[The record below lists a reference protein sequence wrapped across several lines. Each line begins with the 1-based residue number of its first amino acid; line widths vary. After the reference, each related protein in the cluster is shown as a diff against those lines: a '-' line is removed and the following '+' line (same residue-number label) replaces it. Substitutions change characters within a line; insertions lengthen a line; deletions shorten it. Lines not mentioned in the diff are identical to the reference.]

1 MKIKKVLALILA
13 CVLSLSVLAGC
24 GGNTTQSG
32 GNASSGGDA
41 SASGTGDTSTPA
53 EDSSLVPAEGT
64 SEETLRVAC
73 DGEPTSIFPNYV
85 TNKTSNRV
93 DSCMFDTLVRWN
105 DETKTV
111 EPCLATEWEQIDDL
125 HWQFTLRDDVY
136 FTNGEKMTANDV
148 IASLQASYDYT
159 LNHYTLWLDP
169 AECSVVDDTHVIIG
183 LSRTYNNLPEI
194 LGCTYY
200 AIFSAKAFEDV
211 GNDETVFAV
220 NPVGSG
226 PYMLE
231 SWSTGESLTL
241 VRNDDYWGELPYY
254 KYIEFSF
261 ISDPV
266 ARANA
271 LEAGDVDIAFNISTA
286 QVEELQA
293 NDSLYVNVYEQNV
306 GLPIWLTMKNT
317 PSLQDENV
325 RQAIFLAIDK
335 DLLTQAAYSGY
346 GTTSHSSVTG
356 QSSPY
361 YYESETYTQD
371 VETAKQLIADSG
383 WSAEDLTY
391 TTYAVNGASTAHLE
405 VLKAQLAEI
414 GITLNIETVD
424 LTVMLEHSWVGEI
437 PIGFAENDNWDV
449 SRMLEFADSR
459 IETSWNA
466 YVGEGEEELH
476 ALIDAAWAASDEERY
491 DAYAAVQ
498 QWLTDHWVCTNV
510 CDVVYPD
517 AWSADLTGVVYDA
530 HCWPNIYNVRPL
542 VAAE

>member
-24 GGNTTQSG
+24 GNNANQS
-32 GNASSGGDA
+32 NASTPASDGSSDA
-41 SASGTGDTSTPA
+41 SASTSAPA
-53 EDSSLVPAEGT
+53 GVPAEGT
-64 SEETLRVAC
+64 SDETLKVAC

-105 DETKTV
+105 DETKTA
-111 EPCLATEWEQIDDL
+111 EPSLATEWEQIDDL

-136 FTNGEKMTANDV
+136 FTNGEKLTANDV
-148 IASLQASYDYT
+148 IVSLQASYDYT

-169 AECSVVDDTHVIIG
+169 AECSVVDDTTVIIG
-183 LSRTYNNLPEI
+183 LSRVYNNLPEI

-200 AIFSAKAFEDV
+200 AIFSAKAFEEV
-211 GNDETVFAV
+211 GNDETAFAV

-226 PYMLE
+226 PYKLE
-231 SWSTGESLTL
+231 SWDTGEKLTL

-261 ISDPV
+261 IGDPV

-271 LEAGDVDIAFNISTA
+271 LESGDVQIAFNLSTA

-293 NDSLYVNVYEQNV
+293 YDNLYVNVYEQNV
-306 GLPIWLTMKNT
+306 GWPLWLNMINY
-317 PSLQDENV
+317 PALQDEDI
-325 RQAIFLAIDK
+325 RKAIFLAIDK
-335 DLLTQAAYSGY
+335 EMLVQAAYAGY
-346 GTTSHSSVTG
+346 ATVSYSSVTG
-356 QSSPY
+356 QASPY
-361 YYESETYTQD
+361 YYETETFTQD
-371 VETAKQLIADSG
+371 VETAKQLVADSG
-383 WSAEDLTY
+383 WSPEDLTF
-391 TTYAVNGASTAHLE
+391 TTYAVNGGGTAEYE
-405 VLKAQLAEI
+405 VLKAQLAAI

-424 LTVMLEHSWVGEI
+424 LTVALEHSWAGEV
-437 PIGFAENDNWDV
+437 PIGIAENDNWDV
-449 SRMLEFADSR
+449 GRMLEFADSR
-459 IETSWNA
+459 IPTSWNA

-491 DAYAAVQ
+491 DAYAEVQ
-498 QWLTDHWVCTNV
+498 QWLTDHWVCTNL
-510 CDVVYPD
+510 CDLIIPD
-517 AWSADLTGVVYDA
+517 AWSADLTGIVYDA

-542 VAAE
+542 VAE

>member
-1 MKIKKVLALILA
+1 MKSKKALALALVCALA
-13 CVLSLSVLAGC
+13 LSVLAGC
-24 GGNTTQSG
+24 TSGQQPSDTPGTSNDPGTNT
-32 GNASSGGDA
+32 NEPVDN
-41 SASGTGDTSTPA
+41 PN
-53 EDSSLVPAEGT
+53 LVPAEGT
-64 SEETLRVAC
+64 SEETLKVAC

-93 DSCMFDTLVRWN
+93 DSCLFDTLVRWN
-105 DETKTV
+105 DETKTA
-111 EPCLATEWEQIDDL
+111 EPSLATKWEQIDDL

-136 FTNGEKMTANDV
+136 FTNGEKLTANDV

-169 AECSVVDDTHVIIG
+169 AECEVVDDTTVIIG
-183 LSRTYNNLPEI
+183 LSRIYNNLPEI

-200 AIFSAKAFEDV
+200 AIFSAKAFEEV

-226 PYMLE
+226 PYKLE
-231 SWSTGESLTL
+231 SWETGSKLTL

-266 ARANA
+266 ARVNA
-271 LEAGDVDIAFNISTA
+271 LEAGDVQLAFNIPTA
-286 QVEELQA
+286 QIEELQGYD
-293 NDSLYVNVYEQNV
+293 NLYVNIYEQNV
-306 GLPIWLTMKNT
+306 GVPIWLTMKNT

-325 RQAIFLAIDK
+325 RKAIFLAIDK
-335 DLLTQAAYSGY
+335 ELLVQAAYGGY
-346 GTTSHSSVTG
+346 GTASHSSVTG

-361 YYESETYTQD
+361 YFESETYAQD

-391 TTYAVNGASTAHLE
+391 TTYAVNGGSTAHYE
-405 VLKAQLAEI
+405 VLKAQLDAI
-414 GITLNIETVD
+414 GVTLNIETVD

-449 SRMLEFADSR
+449 GRMLEFADSR

-491 DAYAAVQ
+491 DANAAVQ
-498 QWLTDHWVCTNV
+498 QWLSDHYVCTNLG
-510 CDVVYPD
+510 DVVMPD
-517 AWSADLTGVVYDA
+517 AWAANLTGVVYDA

-542 VAAE
+542 VEQ

>member
-24 GGNTTQSG
+24 GNNANQS
-32 GNASSGGDA
+32 NASTPASDGSSDA
-41 SASGTGDTSTPA
+41 SASTSAPA
-53 EDSSLVPAEGT
+53 GVPAEGT
-64 SEETLRVAC
+64 SDETLKVAC

-105 DETKTV
+105 DETKTA
-111 EPCLATEWEQIDDL
+111 EPSLATEWEQIDDL

-148 IASLQASYDYT
+148 IVSLQASYDYT

-169 AECSVVDDTHVIIG
+169 AECSVVDDTTVIIG
-183 LSRTYNNLPEI
+183 LSRVYNNLPEI

-200 AIFSAKAFEDV
+200 AIFSAKAFEEV
-211 GNDETVFAV
+211 GNDETAFAV

-226 PYMLE
+226 PYKLE
-231 SWSTGESLTL
+231 SWGTGEKLTL

-261 ISDPV
+261 IGDPV

-271 LEAGDVDIAFNISTA
+271 LESGDVQIAFNMSTA

-293 NDSLYVNVYEQNV
+293 NEDLYVNVYEQNV
-306 GLPIWLTMKNT
+306 GWPIWLTMKNY
-317 PSLQDENV
+317 PPLQDENV
-325 RQAIFLAIDK
+325 RKAIFLAIDK
-335 DLLTQAAYSGY
+335 ELLVQAAYAGY
-346 GTTSHSSVTG
+346 ATVAHSSVTG
-356 QSSPY
+356 QASPY
-361 YYESETYTQD
+361 YYETETFTQD

-383 WSAEDLTY
+383 WSAEELTF
-391 TTYAVNGASTAHLE
+391 TTYAVNGGGTAEYE

-424 LTVMLEHSWVGEI
+424 LTVMLEHSWNGEI
-437 PIGFAENDNWDV
+437 AVGFGENDNWDV
-449 SRMLEFADSR
+449 SRMLEFVDSR
-459 IETSWNA
+459 IPTSWNA

-476 ALIDAAWAASDEERY
+476 ALIDAAWSASDEERY
-491 DAYAAVQ
+491 DAYAEVQ
-498 QWLTDHWVCTNV
+498 QWLTDHWVCTNL
-510 CDVVYPD
+510 CDVMFPD

>member
-1 MKIKKVLALILA
+1 MKSKKALALALVCALA
-13 CVLSLSVLAGC
+13 LSVLAGC
-24 GGNTTQSG
+24 TSGQQPSDTPGTSNDPGTNT
-32 GNASSGGDA
+32 NEPVDN
-41 SASGTGDTSTPA
+41 PN
-53 EDSSLVPAEGT
+53 LVPAEGT
-64 SEETLRVAC
+64 SEETLKVAC

-93 DSCMFDTLVRWN
+93 DSCLFDTLVRWN
-105 DETKTV
+105 DETKTA
-111 EPCLATEWEQIDDL
+111 EPSLATKWEQIDDL

-136 FTNGEKMTANDV
+136 FTNGEKLTANDV

-169 AECSVVDDTHVIIG
+169 AECEVVDDTTVIIG
-183 LSRTYNNLPEI
+183 LSRIYNNLPEI

-200 AIFSAKAFEDV
+200 ALFSAKAFEEV

-226 PYMLE
+226 PYKLE
-231 SWSTGESLTL
+231 SWETGSKLTL

-266 ARANA
+266 ARVNA
-271 LEAGDVDIAFNISTA
+271 LEAGDVQLAFNIPTA
-286 QVEELQA
+286 QIEELQGYD
-293 NDSLYVNVYEQNV
+293 NLYVNIYEQNV
-306 GLPIWLTMKNT
+306 GVPIWLTMKNT

-325 RQAIFLAIDK
+325 RKAIFLAIDK
-335 DLLTQAAYSGY
+335 ELLVQAAYGGY
-346 GTTSHSSVTG
+346 GTASHSSVTG

-361 YYESETYTQD
+361 YFESETYAQD

-391 TTYAVNGASTAHLE
+391 TTYAVNGGSTAHYE
-405 VLKAQLAEI
+405 VLKAQLDAI
-414 GITLNIETVD
+414 GVTLNIETVD

-449 SRMLEFADSR
+449 GRMLEFADSR
-459 IETSWNA
+459 IETSCNA

-498 QWLTDHWVCTNV
+498 QWLSDHYVCTNL
-510 CDVVYPD
+510 CDVVMPD
-517 AWSADLTGVVYDA
+517 AWAANLTGVVYDA

-542 VAAE
+542 VEQ

>member
-1 MKIKKVLALILA
+1 MK
-13 CVLSLSVLAGC
+13 
-24 GGNTTQSG
+24 
-32 GNASSGGDA
+32 
-41 SASGTGDTSTPA
+41 
-53 EDSSLVPAEGT
+53 
-64 SEETLRVAC
+64 VAC

-93 DSCMFDTLVRWN
+93 DSCLFDTLVRWN
-105 DETKTV
+105 DETKTA
-111 EPCLATEWEQIDDL
+111 EPSLATKWEQIDDL

-136 FTNGEKMTANDV
+136 FTNGEKLTANDV

-169 AECSVVDDTHVIIG
+169 AECEVVDDTTVIIG
-183 LSRTYNNLPEI
+183 LSRIYNNLPEI

-200 AIFSAKAFEDV
+200 AIFSAKAFEEV

-226 PYMLE
+226 PYKLE
-231 SWSTGESLTL
+231 SWETGSKLTL

-266 ARANA
+266 ARVNA
-271 LEAGDVDIAFNISTA
+271 LEAGDVQLAFNIPTA
-286 QVEELQA
+286 QIEELQGYD
-293 NDSLYVNVYEQNV
+293 NLYVNIYEQNV
-306 GLPIWLTMKNT
+306 GVPIWLTMKNT

-325 RQAIFLAIDK
+325 RKAIFLAIDK
-335 DLLTQAAYSGY
+335 ELLVQAAYGGY
-346 GTTSHSSVTG
+346 GTASHSSVTG

-361 YYESETYTQD
+361 YFESETYAQD

-391 TTYAVNGASTAHLE
+391 TTYAVNGGSTAHYE
-405 VLKAQLAEI
+405 VLKAQLDAI
-414 GITLNIETVD
+414 GVTLNIETVD

-449 SRMLEFADSR
+449 GRMLEFADSR

-498 QWLTDHWVCTNV
+498 QWLSDHYVCTNL
-510 CDVVYPD
+510 CDVVMPD
-517 AWSADLTGVVYDA
+517 AWAANLTGVVYDA

-542 VAAE
+542 VEQ

>member
-1 MKIKKVLALILA
+1 MNIKKVLALILA
-13 CVLSLSVLAGC
+13 CVLSLSVLASC
-24 GGNTTQSG
+24 GGNSNQS
-32 GNASSGGDA
+32 NA
-41 SASGTGDTSTPA
+41 STPA
-53 EDSSLVPAEGT
+53 SNDSSDASTSTSAPAGVPAEGT
-64 SEETLRVAC
+64 SDETLKVAC

-105 DETKTV
+105 DETKTA

-148 IASLQASYDYT
+148 LVSLQASYDYT

-169 AECSVVDDTHVIIG
+169 AECSVVDDTTVIIG
-183 LSRTYNNLPEI
+183 LSRVYNNLPEI

-200 AIFSAKAFEDV
+200 AVFSAKAFEEV
-211 GNDETVFAV
+211 GNDETKFAV
-220 NPVGSG
+220 DPVGSG
-226 PYMLE
+226 PYKLE
-231 SWSTGESLTL
+231 SWTTGEKLVL

-261 ISDPV
+261 IADPV

-271 LEAGDVDIAFNISTA
+271 LEAGDVDIAFNMSTA

-293 NDSLYVNVYEQNV
+293 NEDLVVNVYEQNV
-306 GLPIWLTMKNT
+306 GWPIWLTMKNY
-317 PSLQDENV
+317 PPLQDENV
-325 RQAIFLAIDK
+325 RKAIFLAIDK
-335 DLLTQAAYSGY
+335 DLLVQAAYAGY
-346 GTTSHSSVTG
+346 ATTAHSSVTG
-356 QSSPY
+356 QASPY
-361 YYESETYTQD
+361 YYETESFTQD

-383 WSAEDLTY
+383 WSAEELTF
-391 TTYAVNGASTAHLE
+391 TTYAVNGGGTAEYE

-424 LTVMLEHSWVGEI
+424 LTVMLEHSWAGEI
-437 PIGFAENDNWDV
+437 AIGFGENDNWDV

-459 IETSWNA
+459 IPTSWNA

-491 DAYAAVQ
+491 DAYAEVQ
-498 QWLTDHWVCTNV
+498 QWLTDHWVCTNL
-510 CDVVYPD
+510 CDVMFPD

-542 VAAE
+542 VAE

>member
-1 MKIKKVLALILA
+1 MKSKKALALALVCALA
-13 CVLSLSVLAGC
+13 LSVLAGC
-24 GGNTTQSG
+24 TSGQQPSDTPGTSNDPGTNT
-32 GNASSGGDA
+32 NEPVDN
-41 SASGTGDTSTPA
+41 PN
-53 EDSSLVPAEGT
+53 LVPAEGT
-64 SEETLRVAC
+64 SEETLKVAC

-93 DSCMFDTLVRWN
+93 DSCLFDTLVRWN
-105 DETKTV
+105 DETKTA
-111 EPCLATEWEQIDDL
+111 EPSLATKWEQIDDL

-136 FTNGEKMTANDV
+136 FTNGEKLTANDV

-169 AECSVVDDTHVIIG
+169 AECEVVDDTTVIIG
-183 LSRTYNNLPEI
+183 LSRIYNNLPEI

-200 AIFSAKAFEDV
+200 AIFSAKAFEEV

-226 PYMLE
+226 PYKLE
-231 SWSTGESLTL
+231 SWETGSKLTL

-266 ARANA
+266 ARVNA
-271 LEAGDVDIAFNISTA
+271 LEAGDVQLAFNIPTA
-286 QVEELQA
+286 QIEELQGYD
-293 NDSLYVNVYEQNV
+293 NLYVNIYEQNV
-306 GLPIWLTMKNT
+306 GVPIWLTMKNT

-325 RQAIFLAIDK
+325 RKAIFLAIDK
-335 DLLTQAAYSGY
+335 ELLVQAPYGGY
-346 GTTSHSSVTG
+346 GTASHSSVTG

-361 YYESETYTQD
+361 YFESETYAQD

-391 TTYAVNGASTAHLE
+391 TTYAVNGGSTAHYE
-405 VLKAQLAEI
+405 VLKAQLDAI
-414 GITLNIETVD
+414 GVTLNIETVD

-449 SRMLEFADSR
+449 GRMLEFADSR

-498 QWLTDHWVCTNV
+498 QWLSDHYVCTNL
-510 CDVVYPD
+510 CDVVMPD
-517 AWSADLTGVVYDA
+517 AWAANLTGVVYDA

-542 VAAE
+542 VEQ

>member
-1 MKIKKVLALILA
+1 MNIKKVLALILA
-13 CVLSLSVLAGC
+13 CVLSLSVLASC
-24 GGNTTQSG
+24 GGNSNQS
-32 GNASSGGDA
+32 NA
-41 SASGTGDTSTPA
+41 STPA
-53 EDSSLVPAEGT
+53 SNDSSDASTSTSAPAGVPAEGT
-64 SEETLRVAC
+64 SDETLKVAC

-105 DETKTV
+105 DETKTA

-148 IASLQASYDYT
+148 LVSLQASYDYT

-169 AECSVVDDTHVIIG
+169 AECSVVDDTTVIIG
-183 LSRTYNNLPEI
+183 LSRVYNNLPEI

-200 AIFSAKAFEDV
+200 AVFSAKAFEEV
-211 GNDETVFAV
+211 GNDETKFAV
-220 NPVGSG
+220 DPVGSG
-226 PYMLE
+226 PYKLE
-231 SWSTGESLTL
+231 SWTTGEKLVL

-261 ISDPV
+261 IADPV

-271 LEAGDVDIAFNISTA
+271 LEAGDVQIAFNMSTA

-293 NDSLYVNVYEQNV
+293 NENLVVNVYEQNV
-306 GLPIWLTMKNT
+306 GWPIWLTMKNY
-317 PSLQDENV
+317 PPLQDENV
-325 RQAIFLAIDK
+325 RKAIFLAIDK
-335 DLLTQAAYSGY
+335 DLLVQAAYAGY
-346 GTTSHSSVTG
+346 ATTAHSSVTG
-356 QSSPY
+356 QASPC
-361 YYESETYTQD
+361 YYETESFTQD

-383 WSAEDLTY
+383 WSAEELTF
-391 TTYAVNGASTAHLE
+391 TTYAVNGGGTAEYE

-424 LTVMLEHSWVGEI
+424 LTVMLEHSWAGEI
-437 PIGFAENDNWDV
+437 AIGFGENDNWDV

-459 IETSWNA
+459 IPTSWNA

-491 DAYAAVQ
+491 DAYAEVQ
-498 QWLTDHWVCTNV
+498 QWLTDHWVCTNL
-510 CDVVYPD
+510 CDVMFPD

>member
-1 MKIKKVLALILA
+1 MKSKKALALALVCALA
-13 CVLSLSVLAGC
+13 LSVLAGC
-24 GGNTTQSG
+24 TSGQQPSDTPGTSNDPGTNT
-32 GNASSGGDA
+32 NEPVDN
-41 SASGTGDTSTPA
+41 PN
-53 EDSSLVPAEGT
+53 LVPAEGT
-64 SEETLRVAC
+64 SEETLKVAC

-93 DSCMFDTLVRWN
+93 DSCLFDTLVRWN
-105 DETKTV
+105 DETKTA
-111 EPCLATEWEQIDDL
+111 EPSLATKWEQIDDL

-136 FTNGEKMTANDV
+136 FTNGEKLTANDV

-169 AECSVVDDTHVIIG
+169 AECEVVDDTTVIIG
-183 LSRTYNNLPEI
+183 LSRIYNNLPEI

-200 AIFSAKAFEDV
+200 AIFSAKAFEEV

-226 PYMLE
+226 PYKLE
-231 SWSTGESLTL
+231 SWETGSKLTL

-266 ARANA
+266 ARVNA
-271 LEAGDVDIAFNISTA
+271 LEAGDVQLAFNIPTA
-286 QVEELQA
+286 QIEELQGYD
-293 NDSLYVNVYEQNV
+293 NLYVNIYEQNV
-306 GLPIWLTMKNT
+306 GVPIWLTMKNT

-325 RQAIFLAIDK
+325 RKAIFLAIDK
-335 DLLTQAAYSGY
+335 ELLVQAAYGGY
-346 GTTSHSSVTG
+346 GTASHSSVTG

-361 YYESETYTQD
+361 YFESETYAQD

-391 TTYAVNGASTAHLE
+391 TTYAVNGGSTAHYE
-405 VLKAQLAEI
+405 VLKAQLDAI
-414 GITLNIETVD
+414 GVTLNIETVD

-437 PIGFAENDNWDV
+437 PISFAENDNWDV
-449 SRMLEFADSR
+449 GRMLEFADSR

-498 QWLTDHWVCTNV
+498 QWLSDHYVCTNL
-510 CDVVYPD
+510 CDVVMPD
-517 AWSADLTGVVYDA
+517 AWAANLTGVVYDA

-542 VAAE
+542 VEQ

>member
-1 MKIKKVLALILA
+1 MNIKKVLALILA
-13 CVLSLSVLAGC
+13 CVLSLSVLASC
-24 GGNTTQSG
+24 GGNSNQS
-32 GNASSGGDA
+32 NA
-41 SASGTGDTSTPA
+41 STPA
-53 EDSSLVPAEGT
+53 SNDSSDASTSTSAPAGVPAEGT
-64 SEETLRVAC
+64 SDETLKVAC

-105 DETKTV
+105 DETKTA

-148 IASLQASYDYT
+148 LVSLQASSDYT

-169 AECSVVDDTHVIIG
+169 AECSVVDDTTVIIG
-183 LSRTYNNLPEI
+183 LSRVYNNLPEI

-200 AIFSAKAFEDV
+200 AVFSAKAFEEV
-211 GNDETVFAV
+211 GNDETKFAV
-220 NPVGSG
+220 DPVGSG
-226 PYMLE
+226 PYKLE
-231 SWSTGESLTL
+231 SWTTGEKLVL

-261 ISDPV
+261 IADPV

-271 LEAGDVDIAFNISTA
+271 LEAGDVQIAFNMSTA

-293 NDSLYVNVYEQNV
+293 NEDLVVNVYEQNV
-306 GLPIWLTMKNT
+306 GWPIWLTMKNY
-317 PSLQDENV
+317 PPLQDENV
-325 RQAIFLAIDK
+325 RKAIFLAIDK
-335 DLLTQAAYSGY
+335 DLLVQAAYAGY
-346 GTTSHSSVTG
+346 ATTAHSSVTG
-356 QSSPY
+356 QASPY
-361 YYESETYTQD
+361 YYETESFTQD

-383 WSAEDLTY
+383 WSAEELTF
-391 TTYAVNGASTAHLE
+391 TTYAVNGGGTAEYE

-424 LTVMLEHSWVGEI
+424 LTVMLEHSWAGEI
-437 PIGFAENDNWDV
+437 AIGFGENDNWDV

-459 IETSWNA
+459 IPTSWNA

-491 DAYAAVQ
+491 DAYAEVQ
-498 QWLTDHWVCTNV
+498 QWLTDHWVCTNL
-510 CDVVYPD
+510 CDVMFPD

>member
-1 MKIKKVLALILA
+1 MKSKKALALALVCALA
-13 CVLSLSVLAGC
+13 LSVLAGC
-24 GGNTTQSG
+24 TSGQQPSDTPGTSNDPGTNT
-32 GNASSGGDA
+32 NEPVDN
-41 SASGTGDTSTPA
+41 PN
-53 EDSSLVPAEGT
+53 LVPAEGT
-64 SEETLRVAC
+64 SEETLKVAC

-93 DSCMFDTLVRWN
+93 DSCLFDTLVRWN
-105 DETKTV
+105 DETKTA
-111 EPCLATEWEQIDDL
+111 EPSLATKWEQIDDL

-136 FTNGEKMTANDV
+136 FTNGEKLTANDV

-169 AECSVVDDTHVIIG
+169 AECEVVDDTTVIIG
-183 LSRTYNNLPEI
+183 LSRIYNNLPEI

-200 AIFSAKAFEDV
+200 AIFSAKAFEEV

-226 PYMLE
+226 PYKLE
-231 SWSTGESLTL
+231 SWETGSKLTL

-266 ARANA
+266 ARVNA
-271 LEAGDVDIAFNISTA
+271 LEAGDVQLAFNIPTA
-286 QVEELQA
+286 QIEELQGYD
-293 NDSLYVNVYEQNV
+293 NLYVNIYEQNV
-306 GLPIWLTMKNT
+306 GVPIWLTMKNT

-325 RQAIFLAIDK
+325 RKAIFLAIDK
-335 DLLTQAAYSGY
+335 ELLVQAAYGGY
-346 GTTSHSSVTG
+346 GTASHSSVTG

-361 YYESETYTQD
+361 YFESETYAQD

-391 TTYAVNGASTAHLE
+391 TTYAVNGGSTAHYE
-405 VLKAQLAEI
+405 VLKAQQDAI
-414 GITLNIETVD
+414 GVTLNIETVD

-449 SRMLEFADSR
+449 GRMLEFADSR

-498 QWLTDHWVCTNV
+498 QWLSDHYVCTNL
-510 CDVVYPD
+510 CDVVMPD
-517 AWSADLTGVVYDA
+517 AWAANLTGVVYDA

-542 VAAE
+542 VEQ

>member
-1 MKIKKVLALILA
+1 MKSKKALALALVCALA
-13 CVLSLSVLAGC
+13 LSVLAGC
-24 GGNTTQSG
+24 TSGQQPSDTPGTSNDPGTNT
-32 GNASSGGDA
+32 NEPVDN
-41 SASGTGDTSTPA
+41 PN
-53 EDSSLVPAEGT
+53 LVPAEGT
-64 SEETLRVAC
+64 SEETLKVAC

-93 DSCMFDTLVRWN
+93 DSCLFDTLVRWN
-105 DETKTV
+105 DETKTA
-111 EPCLATEWEQIDDL
+111 EPSLATKWEQIDDL

-136 FTNGEKMTANDV
+136 FTNGEKLTANDV

-169 AECSVVDDTHVIIG
+169 AECEGVDDTTVIIG
-183 LSRTYNNLPEI
+183 LSRIYNNLPEI

-200 AIFSAKAFEDV
+200 AIFSAKAFEEV

-226 PYMLE
+226 PYKLE
-231 SWSTGESLTL
+231 SWETGSKLTL

-266 ARANA
+266 ARVNA
-271 LEAGDVDIAFNISTA
+271 LEAGDVQLAFNIPTA
-286 QVEELQA
+286 QIEELQGYD
-293 NDSLYVNVYEQNV
+293 NLYVNIYEQNV
-306 GLPIWLTMKNT
+306 GVPIWLTMKNT

-325 RQAIFLAIDK
+325 RKAIFLAIDK
-335 DLLTQAAYSGY
+335 ELLVQAAYGGY
-346 GTTSHSSVTG
+346 GTASHSSVTG

-361 YYESETYTQD
+361 YFESETYAQD

-391 TTYAVNGASTAHLE
+391 TTYAVNGGSTAHYE
-405 VLKAQLAEI
+405 VLKAQLDAI
-414 GITLNIETVD
+414 GVTLNIETVD

-449 SRMLEFADSR
+449 GRMLEFADSR

-498 QWLTDHWVCTNV
+498 QWLSDHYVCTNL
-510 CDVVYPD
+510 CDVVMPD
-517 AWSADLTGVVYDA
+517 AWAANLTGVVYDA

-542 VAAE
+542 VEQ

>member
-1 MKIKKVLALILA
+1 MKSKKALALALVCALA
-13 CVLSLSVLAGC
+13 LSVLAGC
-24 GGNTTQSG
+24 TSGQQPSDTPGTSNDPGTNT
-32 GNASSGGDA
+32 NEPVDN
-41 SASGTGDTSTPA
+41 PN
-53 EDSSLVPAEGT
+53 LVPAEGT
-64 SEETLRVAC
+64 SEETLKVAC

-93 DSCMFDTLVRWN
+93 DSCLFDTLVRWN
-105 DETKTV
+105 DETKTA
-111 EPCLATEWEQIDDL
+111 EPSLATKWEQIDDL

-136 FTNGEKMTANDV
+136 FTNGEKLTANDV

-169 AECSVVDDTHVIIG
+169 AECEVVDDTTVIIG
-183 LSRTYNNLPEI
+183 LSRIYNNLPEI

-200 AIFSAKAFEDV
+200 AIFSAKAFEEV

-226 PYMLE
+226 PYKLE
-231 SWSTGESLTL
+231 SWETGSKLTL

-266 ARANA
+266 ARVNA
-271 LEAGDVDIAFNISTA
+271 LEAGDVQLAFNIPTA
-286 QVEELQA
+286 QIEELQGYD
-293 NDSLYVNVYEQNV
+293 NLYVNIYEQNV
-306 GLPIWLTMKNT
+306 GVPIWLTMKNT

-325 RQAIFLAIDK
+325 RKAIFLAIDK
-335 DLLTQAAYSGY
+335 ELLVQAAYGGY
-346 GTTSHSSVTG
+346 GTASHSSVTG

-361 YYESETYTQD
+361 YFESETYAQD

-383 WSAEDLTY
+383 WSAEDLIY
-391 TTYAVNGASTAHLE
+391 TTYAVNGGSTAHYE
-405 VLKAQLAEI
+405 VLKAQLDAI
-414 GITLNIETVD
+414 GVTLNIETVD

-449 SRMLEFADSR
+449 GRMLEFADSR

-498 QWLTDHWVCTNV
+498 QWLSDHYVCTNL
-510 CDVVYPD
+510 CDVVMPD
-517 AWSADLTGVVYDA
+517 AWAANLTGVVYDA

-542 VAAE
+542 VEQ

>member
-1 MKIKKVLALILA
+1 MKSKKALALALVCALA
-13 CVLSLSVLAGC
+13 LSVLAGC
-24 GGNTTQSG
+24 TSGQQPSDTPGTSNDPGTNT
-32 GNASSGGDA
+32 NEPVDN
-41 SASGTGDTSTPA
+41 PN
-53 EDSSLVPAEGT
+53 LVPAEGT
-64 SEETLRVAC
+64 SEETLKVAC

-93 DSCMFDTLVRWN
+93 DSCLFDTLVRWN
-105 DETKTV
+105 DETKTA
-111 EPCLATEWEQIDDL
+111 EPSLATKWEQIDDL

-136 FTNGEKMTANDV
+136 FTNGEKLTANDV

-169 AECSVVDDTHVIIG
+169 AECEVVDDTTVIIG
-183 LSRTYNNLPEI
+183 LSRIYNNLPEI

-200 AIFSAKAFEDV
+200 AIFSAKAFEEV

-226 PYMLE
+226 PYKLE
-231 SWSTGESLTL
+231 SWETGSKLTL

-261 ISDPV
+261 SGDPV
-266 ARANA
+266 ARVNA
-271 LEAGDVDIAFNISTA
+271 LEAGDVQLAFNIPTA
-286 QVEELQA
+286 QIEELQGYD
-293 NDSLYVNVYEQNV
+293 NLYVNIYEQNV
-306 GLPIWLTMKNT
+306 GVPIWLTMKNT

-325 RQAIFLAIDK
+325 RKAIFLAIDK
-335 DLLTQAAYSGY
+335 ELLVQAAYGGY
-346 GTTSHSSVTG
+346 GTASHSSVTG

-361 YYESETYTQD
+361 YFESETYAQD

-391 TTYAVNGASTAHLE
+391 TTYAVNGGSTAHYE
-405 VLKAQLAEI
+405 VLKAQLDAI
-414 GITLNIETVD
+414 GVTLNIETVD

-449 SRMLEFADSR
+449 GRMLEFADSR

-498 QWLTDHWVCTNV
+498 QWLSDHYVCTNL
-510 CDVVYPD
+510 CDVVMPD
-517 AWSADLTGVVYDA
+517 AWAANLTGVVYDA

-542 VAAE
+542 VEQ

>member
-1 MKIKKVLALILA
+1 MKSKKALALALVCALA
-13 CVLSLSVLAGC
+13 LSVLAGC
-24 GGNTTQSG
+24 TSGQQPSDTPGTSNDPGTNT
-32 GNASSGGDA
+32 NEPVDN
-41 SASGTGDTSTPA
+41 PN
-53 EDSSLVPAEGT
+53 LVPAEGT
-64 SEETLRVAC
+64 SEETLKVAC

-93 DSCMFDTLVRWN
+93 DSCLFDTLVRWN
-105 DETKTV
+105 DETKTA
-111 EPCLATEWEQIDDL
+111 EPSLATKWEQIDDL

-136 FTNGEKMTANDV
+136 FTNGEKLTANDV

-169 AECSVVDDTHVIIG
+169 AECEVVDDTTVIIG
-183 LSRTYNNLPEI
+183 LSRIYNNLPEI

-200 AIFSAKAFEDV
+200 AIFSAKAFEEV

-226 PYMLE
+226 PYKLE
-231 SWSTGESLTL
+231 SWETGSKLTL

-266 ARANA
+266 ARVNA
-271 LEAGDVDIAFNISTA
+271 LEAGDVQLAFNIPTA
-286 QVEELQA
+286 QIEELQGYD
-293 NDSLYVNVYEQNV
+293 NLYVNIYEQNV
-306 GLPIWLTMKNT
+306 GVPIWLAMKNT

-325 RQAIFLAIDK
+325 RKAIFLAIDK
-335 DLLTQAAYSGY
+335 ELLVQAAYGGY
-346 GTTSHSSVTG
+346 GTASHSSVTG

-361 YYESETYTQD
+361 YFESETYAQD

-391 TTYAVNGASTAHLE
+391 TTYAVNGGSTAHYE
-405 VLKAQLAEI
+405 VLKAQLDAI
-414 GITLNIETVD
+414 GVTLNIETVD

-437 PIGFAENDNWDV
+437 PIGFAEHDNWDV
-449 SRMLEFADSR
+449 GRMLEFADSR

-498 QWLTDHWVCTNV
+498 QWLSDHYVCTNL
-510 CDVVYPD
+510 CDVVMPD
-517 AWSADLTGVVYDA
+517 AWAANLTGVVYDA

-542 VAAE
+542 VEQ

>member
-1 MKIKKVLALILA
+1 MKSKKALALALVCALA
-13 CVLSLSVLAGC
+13 LSVLAGC
-24 GGNTTQSG
+24 TSGQQPSDTPGTSNDPGTNT
-32 GNASSGGDA
+32 NEPVDN
-41 SASGTGDTSTPA
+41 PN
-53 EDSSLVPAEGT
+53 LVPAEGT
-64 SEETLRVAC
+64 SEETLKVAC

-93 DSCMFDTLVRWN
+93 DSCLFDTLVRWN
-105 DETKTV
+105 DETKTA
-111 EPCLATEWEQIDDL
+111 EPSLATKWEQIDDL

-136 FTNGEKMTANDV
+136 FTNGEKLTANDV

-159 LNHYTLWLDP
+159 LNHYTLWLVP
-169 AECSVVDDTHVIIG
+169 AECEVVDDTTVIIG
-183 LSRTYNNLPEI
+183 LSRIYNNLPEI

-200 AIFSAKAFEDV
+200 AIFSAKAFEEV

-226 PYMLE
+226 PYKLE
-231 SWSTGESLTL
+231 SWETGSKLTL

-266 ARANA
+266 ARVNA
-271 LEAGDVDIAFNISTA
+271 LEAGDVQLAFNIPTA
-286 QVEELQA
+286 QIEELQGYD
-293 NDSLYVNVYEQNV
+293 NLYVNIYEQNV
-306 GLPIWLTMKNT
+306 GVPIWLTMKNT

-325 RQAIFLAIDK
+325 RKAIFLAIDK
-335 DLLTQAAYSGY
+335 ELLVQAAYGGY
-346 GTTSHSSVTG
+346 GTASHSSVTG

-361 YYESETYTQD
+361 YFESETYAQD

-391 TTYAVNGASTAHLE
+391 TTYAVNGGSTAHYE
-405 VLKAQLAEI
+405 VLKAQLDAI
-414 GITLNIETVD
+414 GVTLNIETVD

-449 SRMLEFADSR
+449 GRMLEFADSR

-498 QWLTDHWVCTNV
+498 QWLSDHYVCTNL
-510 CDVVYPD
+510 CDVVMPD
-517 AWSADLTGVVYDA
+517 AWAANLTGVVYDA

-542 VAAE
+542 VEQ

>member
-1 MKIKKVLALILA
+1 MHIKKVLALILA
-13 CVLSLSVLAGC
+13 CVLSLSVLASC
-24 GGNTTQSG
+24 GGNSNQS
-32 GNASSGGDA
+32 NA
-41 SASGTGDTSTPA
+41 STPA
-53 EDSSLVPAEGT
+53 SNDSSDASTSTSAPAGVPAEGT
-64 SEETLRVAC
+64 SDETLKVAC

-105 DETKTV
+105 DETKTA

-148 IASLQASYDYT
+148 LVSLQASYDYT

-169 AECSVVDDTHVIIG
+169 AECSVVDDTTVIIG
-183 LSRTYNNLPEI
+183 LSRVYNNLPEI

-200 AIFSAKAFEDV
+200 AVFSAKAFEEV
-211 GNDETVFAV
+211 GNDETKFAV
-220 NPVGSG
+220 DPVGSG
-226 PYMLE
+226 PYKLE
-231 SWSTGESLTL
+231 SWTTGEKLVL

-261 ISDPV
+261 IADPV

-271 LEAGDVDIAFNISTA
+271 LEAGDVQIAFNMSTA

-293 NDSLYVNVYEQNV
+293 NEDLVVNVYEQNV
-306 GLPIWLTMKNT
+306 GWPIWLTMKNY
-317 PSLQDENV
+317 PPLQDENV
-325 RQAIFLAIDK
+325 RKAIFLAIDK
-335 DLLTQAAYSGY
+335 DLLVQAAYAGY
-346 GTTSHSSVTG
+346 ATTAHSSVTG
-356 QSSPY
+356 QASPY
-361 YYESETYTQD
+361 YYETESFTQD

-383 WSAEDLTY
+383 WSAEELTF
-391 TTYAVNGASTAHLE
+391 TTYAVNGGGTAEYE

-424 LTVMLEHSWVGEI
+424 LTVMLEHSWAGEI
-437 PIGFAENDNWDV
+437 AIGFGENDNWDV

-459 IETSWNA
+459 IPTSWNA

-491 DAYAAVQ
+491 DAYAEVQ
-498 QWLTDHWVCTNV
+498 QWLTDHWVCTNL
-510 CDVVYPD
+510 CDVMFPD

>member
-1 MKIKKVLALILA
+1 MKSKKALALALVCALA
-13 CVLSLSVLAGC
+13 LSVLAGC
-24 GGNTTQSG
+24 TSGQQPSDTPGTSNDPGTNT
-32 GNASSGGDA
+32 NEPVDN
-41 SASGTGDTSTPA
+41 PN
-53 EDSSLVPAEGT
+53 LVPAEGT
-64 SEETLRVAC
+64 SEETLKVAC

-93 DSCMFDTLVRWN
+93 DSCLFDTLVRWN
-105 DETKTV
+105 DETKTA
-111 EPCLATEWEQIDDL
+111 EPSLATKWEQIDDL

-136 FTNGEKMTANDV
+136 FTNGEKLTANDV

-169 AECSVVDDTHVIIG
+169 AECEVVDDPTVIIG
-183 LSRTYNNLPEI
+183 LSRIYNNLPEI

-200 AIFSAKAFEDV
+200 AIFSAKAFEEV

-226 PYMLE
+226 PYKLE
-231 SWSTGESLTL
+231 SWETGSKLTL

-266 ARANA
+266 ARVNA
-271 LEAGDVDIAFNISTA
+271 LEAGDVQLAFNIPTA
-286 QVEELQA
+286 QIEELQGYD
-293 NDSLYVNVYEQNV
+293 NLYVNIYEQNV
-306 GLPIWLTMKNT
+306 GVPIWLTMKNT

-325 RQAIFLAIDK
+325 RKAIFLAIDK
-335 DLLTQAAYSGY
+335 ELLVQAAYGGY
-346 GTTSHSSVTG
+346 GTASHSSVTG

-361 YYESETYTQD
+361 YFESETYAQD

-391 TTYAVNGASTAHLE
+391 TTYAVNGGSTAHYE
-405 VLKAQLAEI
+405 VLKAQLDAI
-414 GITLNIETVD
+414 GVTLNIETVD

-449 SRMLEFADSR
+449 GRMLEFADSR

-498 QWLTDHWVCTNV
+498 QWLSDHYVCTNL
-510 CDVVYPD
+510 CDVVMPD
-517 AWSADLTGVVYDA
+517 AWAANLTGVVYDA

-542 VAAE
+542 VEQ

>member
-1 MKIKKVLALILA
+1 MKSKKALALALVCALA
-13 CVLSLSVLAGC
+13 LSVLAGC
-24 GGNTTQSG
+24 TCGQQPSDTPGTSNDPGTNT
-32 GNASSGGDA
+32 NEPVDN
-41 SASGTGDTSTPA
+41 PN
-53 EDSSLVPAEGT
+53 LVPAEGT
-64 SEETLRVAC
+64 SEETLKVAC

-93 DSCMFDTLVRWN
+93 DSCLFDTLVRWN
-105 DETKTV
+105 DETKTA
-111 EPCLATEWEQIDDL
+111 EPSLATKWEQIDDL

-136 FTNGEKMTANDV
+136 FTNGEKLTANDV

-169 AECSVVDDTHVIIG
+169 AECEVVDDTTVIIG
-183 LSRTYNNLPEI
+183 LSRIYNNLPEI

-200 AIFSAKAFEDV
+200 AIFSAKAFEEV

-226 PYMLE
+226 PYKLE
-231 SWSTGESLTL
+231 SWETGSKLTL

-266 ARANA
+266 ARVNA
-271 LEAGDVDIAFNISTA
+271 LEAGDVQLAFNIPTA
-286 QVEELQA
+286 QIEELQGYD
-293 NDSLYVNVYEQNV
+293 NLYVNIYEQNV
-306 GLPIWLTMKNT
+306 GVPIWLTMKNT

-325 RQAIFLAIDK
+325 RKAIFLAIDK
-335 DLLTQAAYSGY
+335 ELLVQAAYGGY
-346 GTTSHSSVTG
+346 GTASHSSVTG

-361 YYESETYTQD
+361 YFESETYAQD

-391 TTYAVNGASTAHLE
+391 TTYAVNGGSTAHYE
-405 VLKAQLAEI
+405 VLKAQLDAI
-414 GITLNIETVD
+414 GVTLNIETVD

-449 SRMLEFADSR
+449 GRMLEFADSR

-498 QWLTDHWVCTNV
+498 QWLSDHYVCTNL
-510 CDVVYPD
+510 CDVVMPD
-517 AWSADLTGVVYDA
+517 AWAANLTGVVYDA

-542 VAAE
+542 VEQ

>member
-1 MKIKKVLALILA
+1 MKSKKALALALVCALA
-13 CVLSLSVLAGC
+13 LSVLAGC
-24 GGNTTQSG
+24 TSGQQPSDTPGTSNDPGTNT
-32 GNASSGGDA
+32 NEPVDN
-41 SASGTGDTSTPA
+41 PN
-53 EDSSLVPAEGT
+53 LVPAEGT
-64 SEETLRVAC
+64 SEETLKVAC

-93 DSCMFDTLVRWN
+93 DSCLFDTLVRWN
-105 DETKTV
+105 DETKTA
-111 EPCLATEWEQIDDL
+111 EPSLATKWEQIDDL

-136 FTNGEKMTANDV
+136 FTNGEKLTANDV

-169 AECSVVDDTHVIIG
+169 AECEVVDDTTVIIG
-183 LSRTYNNLPEI
+183 LSRIYNNLPEI

-200 AIFSAKAFEDV
+200 AIFSAKAFEEV

-226 PYMLE
+226 PYKLE
-231 SWSTGESLTL
+231 SWETGSKLTL

-266 ARANA
+266 ARVNA
-271 LEAGDVDIAFNISTA
+271 LEAGDVQLAFNIPTA
-286 QVEELQA
+286 QIEELQGYD
-293 NDSLYVNVYEQNV
+293 NLYVNIYEQNV
-306 GLPIWLTMKNT
+306 GVPIWLTMKNT

-325 RQAIFLAIDK
+325 RKAIFLAIDK
-335 DLLTQAAYSGY
+335 ELLVQAAYGGY
-346 GTTSHSSVTG
+346 GTASHSSVTG

-361 YYESETYTQD
+361 YFESETYAQD

-391 TTYAVNGASTAHLE
+391 TTYAVNGGSTAHYE
-405 VLKAQLAEI
+405 VLKAQLDAI
-414 GITLNIETVD
+414 GVTLNIETVD

-449 SRMLEFADSR
+449 GRMLEFADSR

-498 QWLTDHWVCTNV
+498 QWLSDHYVCPNL
-510 CDVVYPD
+510 CDVVIPD
-517 AWSADLTGVVYDA
+517 AWAANLTGVVYDA

-542 VAAE
+542 VEQ

>member
-1 MKIKKVLALILA
+1 MNIKKVLALILA
-13 CVLSLSVLAGC
+13 CVLSLSVLASC
-24 GGNTTQSG
+24 GGNSNQS
-32 GNASSGGDA
+32 NA
-41 SASGTGDTSTPA
+41 STPA
-53 EDSSLVPAEGT
+53 SNDSSDASTSTSAPAGVPAEGT
-64 SEETLRVAC
+64 SDETLKVAC

-105 DETKTV
+105 DETKTA

-148 IASLQASYDYT
+148 LVSLQASYDYT

-169 AECSVVDDTHVIIG
+169 AECSVVDDTTVIIG
-183 LSRTYNNLPEI
+183 LSRVYNNLPEI

-200 AIFSAKAFEDV
+200 AVFSAKAFEEV
-211 GNDETVFAV
+211 GNDETKFAV
-220 NPVGSG
+220 DPVGSG
-226 PYMLE
+226 PYKLE
-231 SWSTGESLTL
+231 SWTTGEKLVL

-261 ISDPV
+261 IADPV

-271 LEAGDVDIAFNISTA
+271 LEAGDVQIAFNMSTA

-293 NDSLYVNVYEQNV
+293 NEDLVVNVYEQNV
-306 GLPIWLTMKNT
+306 GWPIWLTMKNY
-317 PSLQDENV
+317 PPLQDENV

-335 DLLTQAAYSGY
+335 DLLVQAAYAGY
-346 GTTSHSSVTG
+346 ATTAHSSVTG
-356 QSSPY
+356 QASPY
-361 YYESETYTQD
+361 YYETESFTQD

-383 WSAEDLTY
+383 WSAEELTF
-391 TTYAVNGASTAHLE
+391 TTYAVNGGGTAEYE

-424 LTVMLEHSWVGEI
+424 LTVMLEHSWAGEI
-437 PIGFAENDNWDV
+437 AIGFGENDNWDV

-459 IETSWNA
+459 IPTSWNA

-498 QWLTDHWVCTNV
+498 QWLTDHWVCTNL
-510 CDVVYPD
+510 CDVMFPD

>member
-1 MKIKKVLALILA
+1 MKSKKALALALVCALA
-13 CVLSLSVLAGC
+13 LSVLAGC
-24 GGNTTQSG
+24 TSGQQPSDTPGTSNDPGTNT
-32 GNASSGGDA
+32 NEPVDN
-41 SASGTGDTSTPA
+41 PN
-53 EDSSLVPAEGT
+53 LVPAEGT
-64 SEETLRVAC
+64 SEETLKVAC

-93 DSCMFDTLVRWN
+93 DSCLFDTLVRWN
-105 DETKTV
+105 DETKTA
-111 EPCLATEWEQIDDL
+111 EPSLATKWEQIDDL

-136 FTNGEKMTANDV
+136 FTNGEKLTANDV

-169 AECSVVDDTHVIIG
+169 AECEVVDDTTVIIG
-183 LSRTYNNLPEI
+183 LSRIYNNLPEI

-200 AIFSAKAFEDV
+200 AIFSAKAFEEV

-226 PYMLE
+226 PYKLE
-231 SWSTGESLTL
+231 SWETGSKLTL

-266 ARANA
+266 ARVNA
-271 LEAGDVDIAFNISTA
+271 LEAGDVQLAFNIPTA
-286 QVEELQA
+286 QIEELQGYD
-293 NDSLYVNVYEQNV
+293 NLYVNIYEQNV
-306 GLPIWLTMKNT
+306 GVPIWLTMKNT

-325 RQAIFLAIDK
+325 RKAIFLAIDK
-335 DLLTQAAYSGY
+335 ELLVQAAYGGY
-346 GTTSHSSVTG
+346 GTASHSSVTG

-361 YYESETYTQD
+361 YFESETYAQD

-391 TTYAVNGASTAHLE
+391 TTYAVNGGSTAHYE
-405 VLKAQLAEI
+405 VLKAQLDAI
-414 GITLNIETVD
+414 GVTLNIETVD

-449 SRMLEFADSR
+449 GRMLEFADSR

-498 QWLTDHWVCTNV
+498 QCLSDHYVCTNL
-510 CDVVYPD
+510 CDVVMPD
-517 AWSADLTGVVYDA
+517 AWAANLTGVVYDA

-542 VAAE
+542 VEQ

>member
-1 MKIKKVLALILA
+1 MKTKKLLTSILA

-24 GGNTTQSG
+24 SSDAPAQNDDNEPSQSD
-32 GNASSGGDA
+32 NSV
-41 SASGTGDTSTPA
+41 STPVV
-53 EDSSLVPAEGT
+53 DSDLVPAEGT
-64 SEETLRVAC
+64 SDETLRVAC

-111 EPCLATEWEQIDDL
+111 EPSLATEWEKIDDL

-148 IASLQASYDYT
+148 IVSLQASYDYT

-169 AECSVVDDTHVIIG
+169 AECSVVDDNTVIIG
-183 LSRTYNNLPEI
+183 LSRAYNNLPEI

-220 NPVGSG
+220 DPVGSG
-226 PYMLE
+226 PYKLE
-231 SWSTGESLTL
+231 SWETGSKLTL

-261 ISDPV
+261 IGDPV
-266 ARANA
+266 ARVNA
-271 LEAGDVDIAFNISTA
+271 LVAGDVDIAFNVSPA
-286 QVEELQA
+286 QVEEVQA
-293 NDSLYVNVYEQNV
+293 HDDLYVNVYEQNV
-306 GLPIWLTMKNT
+306 GWPIWLMMKSY
-317 PSLQDENV
+317 PVLQDENV
-325 RQAIFLAIDK
+325 RKAIFLAIDK
-335 DLLTQAAYSGY
+335 ELLVQAAYNGY
-346 GTTSHSSVTG
+346 GRVSHSSVTG
-356 QSSPY
+356 QASPY
-361 YYESETYTQD
+361 YYETESFTQD

-383 WSAEDLTY
+383 WSAEDLTF
-391 TTYAVNGASTAHLE
+391 TTYAVNGGSTAEYE

-414 GITLNIETVD
+414 GITVNIETVD
-424 LTVMLEHSWVGEI
+424 LTVMLEHSWNGEI
-437 PIGFAENDNWDV
+437 AIGFGENDNWDV
-449 SRMLEFADSR
+449 SRMLEFVDSR
-459 IETSWNA
+459 IPTSWNA

-476 ALIDAAWAASDEERY
+476 ALIDVAWAASDEERY

-498 QWLTDHWVCTNV
+498 QWLTDHWVCTNL
-510 CDVVYPD
+510 CDVVFPD
-517 AWSADLTGVVYDA
+517 AWSVDLTGVVYDA

>member
-1 MKIKKVLALILA
+1 MNIKKVLALILA
-13 CVLSLSVLAGC
+13 CVLSLSVLASC
-24 GGNTTQSG
+24 GGNSNQS
-32 GNASSGGDA
+32 NA
-41 SASGTGDTSTPA
+41 STPA
-53 EDSSLVPAEGT
+53 SNDSSDASTSTSAPAGVPAEGT
-64 SEETLRVAC
+64 SDETLKVAC

-105 DETKTV
+105 DETKTA

-148 IASLQASYDYT
+148 LVSLQASYDYT

-169 AECSVVDDTHVIIG
+169 AECSVVDDTTVIIG
-183 LSRTYNNLPEI
+183 LSRVYNNLPEI

-200 AIFSAKAFEDV
+200 AVFSAKAFEEV
-211 GNDETVFAV
+211 GNDETKFAV
-220 NPVGSG
+220 DPVGSG
-226 PYMLE
+226 PYKLE
-231 SWSTGESLTL
+231 SWTTGEKLVL

-261 ISDPV
+261 IADPV

-271 LEAGDVDIAFNISTA
+271 LEAGDVQIAFNMSTA

-293 NDSLYVNVYEQNV
+293 NEDLVVNVYEQNV
-306 GLPIWLTMKNT
+306 GWPIWLTMKNY
-317 PSLQDENV
+317 PPLQDENV
-325 RQAIFLAIDK
+325 RKAIFLAIDK
-335 DLLTQAAYSGY
+335 DLLVQAAYAGY
-346 GTTSHSSVTG
+346 ATTAHSSVTG
-356 QSSPY
+356 QASPY
-361 YYESETYTQD
+361 YYETESFTQD

-383 WSAEDLTY
+383 WSAEELTF
-391 TTYAVNGASTAHLE
+391 TTYAVNGGGTAEYE

-424 LTVMLEHSWVGEI
+424 LTVMLEHSWAGEI
-437 PIGFAENDNWDV
+437 AIGFGENDNWDV

-459 IETSWNA
+459 IPTSWNA

-491 DAYAAVQ
+491 DAYAEVQ
-498 QWLTDHWVCTNV
+498 QWLTDHWVCTNL
-510 CDVVYPD
+510 CDVMFPD

>member
-1 MKIKKVLALILA
+1 MKSKKALALVLVCALA
-13 CVLSLSVLAGC
+13 LSVLAGC
-24 GGNTTQSG
+24 TSGQQPSDTPGTSNDPGTNT
-32 GNASSGGDA
+32 NEPVDN
-41 SASGTGDTSTPA
+41 PN
-53 EDSSLVPAEGT
+53 LVPAEGT
-64 SEETLRVAC
+64 SEETLKVAC

-93 DSCMFDTLVRWN
+93 DSCLFDTLVRWN
-105 DETKTV
+105 DETKTA
-111 EPCLATEWEQIDDL
+111 EPSLATKWEQIDDL

-136 FTNGEKMTANDV
+136 FTNGEKLTANDV

-169 AECSVVDDTHVIIG
+169 AECEVVDDTTVIIG
-183 LSRTYNNLPEI
+183 LSRIYNNLPEI

-200 AIFSAKAFEDV
+200 AIFSAKAFEEV

-226 PYMLE
+226 PYKLE
-231 SWSTGESLTL
+231 SWETGSKLTL

-266 ARANA
+266 ARVNA
-271 LEAGDVDIAFNISTA
+271 LEAGDVQLAFNIPTA
-286 QVEELQA
+286 QIEELQGYD
-293 NDSLYVNVYEQNV
+293 NLYVNIYEQNV
-306 GLPIWLTMKNT
+306 GVPIWLTMKNT

-325 RQAIFLAIDK
+325 RKAIFLAIDK
-335 DLLTQAAYSGY
+335 ELLVQAAYGGY
-346 GTTSHSSVTG
+346 GTASHSSVTG

-361 YYESETYTQD
+361 YFESETYAQD

-391 TTYAVNGASTAHLE
+391 TTYAVNGGSTAHYE
-405 VLKAQLAEI
+405 VLKAQLDAI
-414 GITLNIETVD
+414 GVTLNIETVD

-449 SRMLEFADSR
+449 GRMLEFADSR

-498 QWLTDHWVCTNV
+498 QWLSDHYVCTNL
-510 CDVVYPD
+510 CDVVMPD
-517 AWSADLTGVVYDA
+517 AWAANLTGVVYDA

-542 VAAE
+542 VEQ

>member
-1 MKIKKVLALILA
+1 MNIKKVLALILA
-13 CVLSLSVLAGC
+13 CVLSLSVLASC
-24 GGNTTQSG
+24 GGNSNQS
-32 GNASSGGDA
+32 NA
-41 SASGTGDTSTPA
+41 STPA
-53 EDSSLVPAEGT
+53 SNDSSDASTSTSAPAGVPAEGT
-64 SEETLRVAC
+64 SDETLKVAC

-105 DETKTV
+105 DETKTA

-148 IASLQASYDYT
+148 LVSLQASYDYT

-169 AECSVVDDTHVIIG
+169 AECSVVDDTTVIIG
-183 LSRTYNNLPEI
+183 LSRVYNNLPEI

-200 AIFSAKAFEDV
+200 AVFSAKAFEEV
-211 GNDETVFAV
+211 GNDETKFAV
-220 NPVGSG
+220 DPVGSG
-226 PYMLE
+226 PYKLE
-231 SWSTGESLTL
+231 SWTTGEKLVL

-261 ISDPV
+261 IADPV

-271 LEAGDVDIAFNISTA
+271 LEAGDVQIAFNMSTA

-293 NDSLYVNVYEQNV
+293 NEDLVVNVYEQNV
-306 GLPIWLTMKNT
+306 GWPIWLTMKNY
-317 PSLQDENV
+317 PPLQDENV
-325 RQAIFLAIDK
+325 RKAIFLAIDK
-335 DLLTQAAYSGY
+335 DLLVQAAYAGY
-346 GTTSHSSVTG
+346 ATTAHSSVTG
-356 QSSPY
+356 QASPY
-361 YYESETYTQD
+361 YYETESFTQD

-383 WSAEDLTY
+383 WSAEELTF
-391 TTYAVNGASTAHLE
+391 TTYAINGGGTAEYE

-424 LTVMLEHSWVGEI
+424 LTVMLEHSWAGEI
-437 PIGFAENDNWDV
+437 AIGFGENDNWDV

-459 IETSWNA
+459 IPTSWNA

-491 DAYAAVQ
+491 DAYAEVQ
-498 QWLTDHWVCTNV
+498 QWLTDHWVCTNL
-510 CDVVYPD
+510 CDVMFPD

-542 VAAE
+542 VAE

>member
-1 MKIKKVLALILA
+1 MKSKKALALALVCALA
-13 CVLSLSVLAGC
+13 LSVLAGC
-24 GGNTTQSG
+24 TSGQQPSDTPGTSNDPGTNT
-32 GNASSGGDA
+32 NEPVDN
-41 SASGTGDTSTPA
+41 PN
-53 EDSSLVPAEGT
+53 LVPAEGT
-64 SEETLRVAC
+64 SEETLKVAC

-93 DSCMFDTLVRWN
+93 DSCLFDTLVRWN
-105 DETKTV
+105 DETKTA
-111 EPCLATEWEQIDDL
+111 EPSLATKWEQIDDL

-136 FTNGEKMTANDV
+136 FTNGEKLTANDV

-169 AECSVVDDTHVIIG
+169 AECEVVDDTTVIIG
-183 LSRTYNNLPEI
+183 LSRIYNNLPEI

-200 AIFSAKAFEDV
+200 AIFSAKAFEEV

-226 PYMLE
+226 PYKLE
-231 SWSTGESLTL
+231 SWETGSKRTL

-266 ARANA
+266 ARVNA
-271 LEAGDVDIAFNISTA
+271 LEAGDVQLAFNIPTA
-286 QVEELQA
+286 QIEELQGYD
-293 NDSLYVNVYEQNV
+293 NLYVNIYEQNV
-306 GLPIWLTMKNT
+306 GVPIWLTMKNT

-325 RQAIFLAIDK
+325 RKAIFLAIDK
-335 DLLTQAAYSGY
+335 ELLVQAAYGGY
-346 GTTSHSSVTG
+346 GTASHSSVTG

-361 YYESETYTQD
+361 YFESETYAQD

-391 TTYAVNGASTAHLE
+391 TTYAVNGGSTAHYE
-405 VLKAQLAEI
+405 VLKAQLDAI
-414 GITLNIETVD
+414 GVTLNIETVD

-449 SRMLEFADSR
+449 GRMLEFADSR

-498 QWLTDHWVCTNV
+498 QWLSDHYVCTNL
-510 CDVVYPD
+510 CDVVMPD
-517 AWSADLTGVVYDA
+517 AWAANLTGVVYDA

-542 VAAE
+542 VEQ

>member
-1 MKIKKVLALILA
+1 MNIKKVLALILA
-13 CVLSLSVLAGC
+13 CVLSLSVLASC
-24 GGNTTQSG
+24 GGNSNQS
-32 GNASSGGDA
+32 NA
-41 SASGTGDTSTPA
+41 STPA
-53 EDSSLVPAEGT
+53 SNDSSDASTSTSAPAGVPAEGT
-64 SEETLRVAC
+64 SDETLKVAC

-105 DETKTV
+105 DETKTA

-148 IASLQASYDYT
+148 LVSLQASYDYT

-169 AECSVVDDTHVIIG
+169 AECSVVDDTTVIIG
-183 LSRTYNNLPEI
+183 LSRVYNNLPEI

-200 AIFSAKAFEDV
+200 AVFSAKAFEEV
-211 GNDETVFAV
+211 GNDETKFAV
-220 NPVGSG
+220 DPVGSG
-226 PYMLE
+226 PYKLE
-231 SWSTGESLTL
+231 SWTTGEKLVL

-261 ISDPV
+261 IADPV

-271 LEAGDVDIAFNISTA
+271 LEAGDVQIAFNMSTA

-293 NDSLYVNVYEQNV
+293 NEDLVVNVYEQNV
-306 GLPIWLTMKNT
+306 GWPIWLTMKNY
-317 PSLQDENV
+317 PPLQDENV
-325 RQAIFLAIDK
+325 RKAIFLAIDK
-335 DLLTQAAYSGY
+335 DLLVQAAYAGY
-346 GTTSHSSVTG
+346 ATTAHSSVTG
-356 QSSPY
+356 QASPY
-361 YYESETYTQD
+361 YYETESFTQD

-383 WSAEDLTY
+383 WSAEELTF
-391 TTYAVNGASTAHLE
+391 TTYAVNGGGTAEYE

-424 LTVMLEHSWVGEI
+424 LTVMLEHSWAGEI
-437 PIGFAENDNWDV
+437 AIGFGENDNWDV

-459 IETSWNA
+459 IPTSWNA

-491 DAYAAVQ
+491 DAYAEVQ
-498 QWLTDHWVCTNV
+498 QWLTDHWVCTNL
-510 CDVVYPD
+510 CDVMFPD
-517 AWSADLTGVVYDA
+517 AWSADLTGVAYDA

>member
-1 MKIKKVLALILA
+1 MNIKKVLALILA
-13 CVLSLSVLAGC
+13 CVLSLSVLASC
-24 GGNTTQSG
+24 GGNSNQS
-32 GNASSGGDA
+32 NA
-41 SASGTGDTSTPA
+41 STPA
-53 EDSSLVPAEGT
+53 SNDSSDASTSTSAPAGVPAEGT
-64 SEETLRVAC
+64 SDETLKVAC

-105 DETKTV
+105 DETKTA

-148 IASLQASYDYT
+148 LVSLQASYDYT

-169 AECSVVDDTHVIIG
+169 AECSVVDDTTVIIG
-183 LSRTYNNLPEI
+183 LSRVYNNLPEI

-200 AIFSAKAFEDV
+200 AVFSAKAFEEV
-211 GNDETVFAV
+211 GNDETKFAV
-220 NPVGSG
+220 DPVGSG
-226 PYMLE
+226 PYKLE
-231 SWSTGESLTL
+231 SWTTGEKLVL

-261 ISDPV
+261 IADPV

-271 LEAGDVDIAFNISTA
+271 LEAGDVQIAFNMSTA

-293 NDSLYVNVYEQNV
+293 NEDLVVNVYEQNV
-306 GLPIWLTMKNT
+306 GWPIWLTMKNY
-317 PSLQDENV
+317 PPLQDENV
-325 RQAIFLAIDK
+325 RKAIFLAIDK
-335 DLLTQAAYSGY
+335 DLLVQAAYAGY
-346 GTTSHSSVTG
+346 ATTAHSSVTG
-356 QSSPY
+356 QASPY
-361 YYESETYTQD
+361 YYETESFTQD

-383 WSAEDLTY
+383 WSAEELTF
-391 TTYAVNGASTAHLE
+391 TTYAVNGGGTAEYE

-424 LTVMLEHSWVGEI
+424 LTVMLEHSWAGEI
-437 PIGFAENDNWDV
+437 AIGFGENDNWDV

-459 IETSWNA
+459 IPTSWNA

-491 DAYAAVQ
+491 DAYAEVQ
-498 QWLTDHWVCTNV
+498 QWLTDHWVCTNL
-510 CDVVYPD
+510 CDVMFPD

-542 VAAE
+542 VAE